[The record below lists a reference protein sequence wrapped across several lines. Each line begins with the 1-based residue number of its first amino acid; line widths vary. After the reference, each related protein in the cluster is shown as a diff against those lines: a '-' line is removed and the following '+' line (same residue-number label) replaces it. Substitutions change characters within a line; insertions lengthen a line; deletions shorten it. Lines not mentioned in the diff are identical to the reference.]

1 MTEKRMGR
9 ADFLKYAFART
20 TSAAFKVAEDIIEPL
35 KQAGETV
42 EKAVSTPLIRVNE
55 YNGKPKLITASEPP
69 VYLIGEVGKNLTAVR
84 AICGNDGF
92 LLSHLAQANA
102 LYCSACNAKHK
113 IQYEEDRIVIDLPVL
128 PLTVKEGYIN
138 LLK

>member
-20 TSAAFKVAEDIIEPL
+20 TSAAFKVAEDIMEPL
-35 KQAGETV
+35 RQAGETV
-42 EKAVSTPLIRVNE
+42 ENTVTTPLIPVNE
-55 YNGKPKLITASEPP
+55 YDGKAKLITSSKPP
-69 VYLIGEVGKNLTAVR
+69 VYLIGEVGSNLTAVR
-84 AICGNDGF
+84 AICDSDGF
-92 LLSHLAQANA
+92 LLSYLAQVDA

-113 IQYEEDRIVIDLPVL
+113 IAYEEDRIVVDLPVL